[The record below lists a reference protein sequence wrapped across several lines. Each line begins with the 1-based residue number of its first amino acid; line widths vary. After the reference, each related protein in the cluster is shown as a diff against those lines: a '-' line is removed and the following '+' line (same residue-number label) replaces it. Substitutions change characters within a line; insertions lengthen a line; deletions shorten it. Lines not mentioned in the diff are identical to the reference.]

1 MHELDVSRPDDIKQR
16 TYKSRPPPPRRG
28 VHWTHDEDRGRYSQ
42 QTARNQVVEANSRLA
57 EPATATVLDIA
68 KNSNGKEDTFLV
80 GDKTLV
86 NETTSAYQTKNTS
99 LDLNQNGNK
108 FAEFSGYTGQ
118 NKITDRGTGNA
129 VNQKSPVK
137 EEQEEEELVCV
148 ELEESG
154 EVIKVDSKFLEPVSA
169 FKCFLLY
176 WTSLSVFVIANLLV
190 YFFTHVTL
198 NLSDFYQ
205 SVHAHWILKVC

>member
-28 VHWTHDEDRGRYSQ
+28 VHWTHDEDRGRCSP
-42 QTARNQVVEANSRLA
+42 QTARNQVVETNSRLA

-108 FAEFSGYTGQ
+108 FGVQ
-118 NKITDRGTGNA
+118 KKITDRGTGNA

-169 FKCFLLY
+169 FM
-176 WTSLSVFVIANLLV
+176 LSFSIMHIN
-190 YFFTHVTL
+190 
-198 NLSDFYQ
+198 
-205 SVHAHWILKVC
+205 